1 MNVNQQE
8 VEDANSSTSALQYTN
23 IDKQYPGVHALEDI
37 NLNVEHSTIHGLVG
51 ENGAGK
57 STLMKLTSGAEFPS
71 KGMIK
76 IYGNEIHYGNP
87 KQIISQ
93 GLALLYQEVNLING
107 LSVVDN
113 ILLGQTPTNKISVI
127 DRSKS
132 ASMCKKILQELQ
144 IDINLE
150 ADVEELPLADKRLI
164 QILRS
169 LAQSSRII
177 CLDEPTAALG
187 YQERNNLK
195 KIILQLKK
203 NKQTV
208 ILISHDHDDVFEIC
222 DNITVMRDGK
232 IVDTKST
239 LEWNKQLL
247 FKSMTGKDLQN
258 KKNISSEAKKDKAL
272 SIKNLSYGKFFQ
284 NLNFDLFNNEI
295 LGLAGLTGSGR
306 SEILHCLCGAVKQAK
321 GDIFFNKSNV
331 TLKLPYSIKEA
342 IKNGIVLSPE
352 ERRHQGLVLS
362 LNAATNSILS
372 NLFKASNSLLKKNKN
387 QFKASKL
394 ALENLDFDIDRLND
408 EASNFSGGNQQK
420 IVLGKCFHAKPK
432 ILLLDEATRGIDVGA
447 KDEIFETMRKIAQQD
462 TSVIF
467 VSSEIEELIAICDR
481 ILVLSE
487 GQFVSE
493 LFPKDFEL
501 EKILQLIFEK
511 KNVHSKYN

>member
-1 MNVNQQE
+1 
-8 VEDANSSTSALQYTN
+8 
-23 IDKQYPGVHALEDI
+23 
-37 NLNVEHSTIHGLVG
+37 
-51 ENGAGK
+51 
-57 STLMKLTSGAEFPS
+57 
-71 KGMIK
+71 
-76 IYGNEIHYGNP
+76 
-87 KQIISQ
+87 
-93 GLALLYQEVNLING
+93 
-107 LSVVDN
+107 
-113 ILLGQTPTNKISVI
+113 
-127 DRSKS
+127 
-132 ASMCKKILQELQ
+132 LQELQ

-208 ILISHDHDDVFEIC
+208 ILISHDLDDVFEIC

-258 KKNISSEAKKDKAL
+258 KKNTSSEAKKDKAL

-321 GDIFFNKSNV
+321 GDI
-331 TLKLPYSIKEA
+331 
-342 IKNGIVLSPE
+342 
-352 ERRHQGLVLS
+352 
-362 LNAATNSILS
+362 
-372 NLFKASNSLLKKNKN
+372 
-387 QFKASKL
+387 
-394 ALENLDFDIDRLND
+394 
-408 EASNFSGGNQQK
+408 
-420 IVLGKCFHAKPK
+420 
-432 ILLLDEATRGIDVGA
+432 
-447 KDEIFETMRKIAQQD
+447 
-462 TSVIF
+462 
-467 VSSEIEELIAICDR
+467 
-481 ILVLSE
+481 
-487 GQFVSE
+487 
-493 LFPKDFEL
+493 
-501 EKILQLIFEK
+501 
-511 KNVHSKYN
+511 